1 VIMGFVENLAVWPPE
16 LNEVFERS
24 LTVEFGSLT
33 RSGKP
38 VTVPVSPYV
47 GSDRQTLDVSTGLTV
62 PAKADRARANP
73 KVCLLY
79 ADPIGEGMSDLPV
92 VIVQGQ
98 AAVRD
103 ADLQR
108 NTDRYVELSGSKY
121 PAAVKG
127 VPKIVMG
134 RLVYYYA
141 RIWIEVT
148 PLRVRWWLNR
158 ELNGEPNEWRAPTD
172 TILPPSDPYPIG
184 DPPPPWR
191 PPPIDWQPVARY
203 ALDHLELRD
212 LSTVDTDGYPVCLPV
227 TLCALEDDTLEVQ
240 FGSDAPTLLPG
251 PACLSFHSH
260 AQIFTG
266 QENRTFVGHYSPDAQ
281 GGLFRIERA
290 LGDWS
295 SPGNRLQVGKAFL
308 WKAPKLAPRLKAE
321 AARRGQPVPRVRV
334 GRSGSRS
341 P

>member
-1 VIMGFVENLAVWPPE
+1 MGSVENVAWWPAE

-33 RSGKP
+33 LSGKP

-47 GSDRQTLDVSTGLTV
+47 GPDRRTLDVSTALTV

-92 VIVQGQ
+92 VLVQGH

-108 NTDRYVELSGSKY
+108 NTDRYVELSGTKF

-127 VPKIVMG
+127 VPKFVLG
-134 RLVYYYA
+134 RLAYYYA
-141 RIWIEVT
+141 RIWIEIT
-148 PLRVRWWLNR
+148 PLRVWWWANR
-158 ELNGEPNEWRAPTD
+158 ELNGEPNEWRAPSD
-172 TILPPSDPYPIG
+172 TTSPPSDPHPVG
-184 DPPPPWR
+184 ESPPPWR
-191 PPPIDWQPVARY
+191 PPPVDWHPVARY
-203 ALDHLELRD
+203 ALDRLELRD
-212 LSTVDTDGYPVCLPV
+212 LSTVDSDGYPVCVPV
-227 TLCALEDDTLEVQ
+227 TLSALENDTLAVR
-240 FGSDAPTLLPG
+240 FGPGAPKLLPG
-251 PACLSFHSH
+251 PACLSLHSH
-260 AQIFTG
+260 GQIFTG
-266 QENRTFVGHYSPDAQ
+266 QENRTFVGRYSSDSQ
-281 GGLFRIERA
+281 GDLFRIERA

-295 SPGNRLQVGKAFL
+295 SPGNRLQVAKAFL
-308 WKAPKLAPRLKAE
+308 GKAPKLTPRLKAQ
-321 AARRGQPVPRVRV
+321 AARRGQPAPRVRV
-334 GRSGSRS
+334 GRSGFRS